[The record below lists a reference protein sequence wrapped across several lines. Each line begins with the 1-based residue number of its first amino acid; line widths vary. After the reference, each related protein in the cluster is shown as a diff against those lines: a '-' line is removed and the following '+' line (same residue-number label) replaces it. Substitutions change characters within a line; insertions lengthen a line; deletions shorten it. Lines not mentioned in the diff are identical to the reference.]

1 MKKINVLNF
10 LPIVLACSFFFACN
24 QNPTSFYLQ
33 TVKQELAKK
42 STRNDSLFLG
52 MNLGM
57 RADTFFNLCRRL
69 NNDGII
75 RDGIDVTAMTV
86 SYQLN
91 KKEFKSPAA
100 MNFFPK
106 FKDTTMLEMGIS
118 FTYDGWAPWNEEMK
132 ASKLLPEVKTLLEK
146 WYGGGFFSI
155 GKKQGEKVWVKI
167 DGNRRI
173 LLFVADDHRVR
184 TLIADLSR
192 LDDPTRPL
200 EPADLK

>member
-1 MKKINVLNF
+1 MKNNNSVSLF
-10 LPIVLACSFFFACN
+10 LLLFISVAVFFACK
-24 QNPTSFYLQ
+24 QTPTSIYTQ
-33 TVKQELAKK
+33 TVKQELAKGE
-42 STRNDSLFLG
+42 RLDSLFLG
-52 MNLGM
+52 FKMGM
-57 RADTFFNLCRRL
+57 RADSFFSSCRKM
-69 NNDGII
+69 NQEQII
-75 RDGIDVTAMTV
+75 REGIDDNAMVIHYDMQT
-86 SYQLN
+86 
-91 KKEFKSPAA
+91 EFKSPAA

-146 WYGGGFFSI
+146 WYGVGFFSI

-184 TLIADLSR
+184 TLIADLTR

>member
-1 MKKINVLNF
+1 
-10 LPIVLACSFFFACN
+10 
-24 QNPTSFYLQ
+24 
-33 TVKQELAKK
+33 
-42 STRNDSLFLG
+42 
-52 MNLGM
+52 M